1 MKALPWVSGEAK
13 MGQKPKAAF
22 SAVIPR
28 HLGAANTPS
37 LSPGLPHVLSQGSS
51 PPPNMGWGLHVSP
64 EVPLTQDHISNSHPG
79 LWRRHFLP
87 RLDVTFLVVSP

>member
-51 PPPNMGWGLHVSP
+51 PPQHGVGAAREPRG
-64 EVPLTQDHISNSHPG
+64 PLDPG
-79 LWRRHFLP
+79 PHLKQPPRAVEEALSAQAGRHLP
-87 RLDVTFLVVSP
+87 GS